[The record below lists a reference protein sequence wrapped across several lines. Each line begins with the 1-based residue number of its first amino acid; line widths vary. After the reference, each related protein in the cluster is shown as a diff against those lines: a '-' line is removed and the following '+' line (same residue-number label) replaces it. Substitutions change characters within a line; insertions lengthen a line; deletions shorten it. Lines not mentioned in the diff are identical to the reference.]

1 MDAIDTFLDA
11 MFAPYPATPRLLEAK
26 AELRT
31 MMEDAYSDAISR
43 GRTHNEAV
51 GQVITDFGNLEELA
65 PTLGIL
71 PDLRSA
77 QAGGAGAVPGSVP
90 GAGSVPG
97 PGAPGVPQGAL
108 GVPQGAPA
116 DPGGYPVVTLSEA
129 QALAQAR
136 RSTSRLLA
144 WGVAVII
151 MSPCPLILLA
161 SLADDHAGPADDVTS
176 LAGLVL
182 TLLGIVVGVLL
193 LLRRR
198 QAFVGLGLE
207 HLIDGR
213 FTQSQEVSAW
223 ASRLRADNEGP
234 RSRALMVAVGLF
246 MLSPVPTVVAAVL
259 GSRYDHS
266 IYLAVGVCL
275 TLAFVAT
282 GLLVLL
288 PVSWASS
295 TYETLTEEG
304 QPTTTAGR
312 SNALVGA
319 VAAVYWPLV
328 TAVFLVWGF
337 LGYWDICWIIWPVAG
352 VLFGAVAALVSLV
365 SGGSGSYYRRQRD
378 WR

>member
-1 MDAIDTFLDA
+1 
-11 MFAPYPATPRLLEAK
+11 
-26 AELRT
+26 
-31 MMEDAYSDAISR
+31 
-43 GRTHNEAV
+43 
-51 GQVITDFGNLEELA
+51 
-65 PTLGIL
+65 
-71 PDLRSA
+71 
-77 QAGGAGAVPGSVP
+77 
-90 GAGSVPG
+90 
-97 PGAPGVPQGAL
+97 
-108 GVPQGAPA
+108 
-116 DPGGYPVVTLSEA
+116 VVTLSEA

-161 SLADDHAGPADDVTS
+161 SLADDHAGPADDMTS

-234 RSRALMVAVGLF
+234 RSRALMIAVGLF

-337 LGYWDICWIIWPVAG
+337 LGTGTSAG
-352 VLFGAVAALVSLV
+352 SSGRSPACSSARSRPWSPSSPGAAAATTAVRGTGGSAGPARCARCGLTRAGLPGPRLPANGIQNTRV
-365 SGGSGSYYRRQRD
+365 SGPHLRSKARRPG
-378 WR
+378 

>member
-1 MDAIDTFLDA
+1 MTQ
-11 MFAPYPATPRLLEAK
+11 PTPQPGQYPPPPV
-26 AELRT
+26 
-31 MMEDAYSDAISR
+31 
-43 GRTHNEAV
+43 N
-51 GQVITDFGNLEELA
+51 
-65 PTLGIL
+65 
-71 PDLRSA
+71 SA
-77 QAGGAGAVPGSVP
+77 QAGEARPSI
-90 GAGSVPG
+90 
-97 PGAPGVPQGAL
+97 GAL
-108 GVPQGAPA
+108 FASVTGQISGIIRGEIELNKAKLRTFAAKSGKGIALLVVAAVFALYLLGWTLHTAEIALTLVLPA
-116 DPGGYPVVTLSEA
+116 WA
-129 QALAQAR
+129 
-136 RSTSRLLA
+136 
-144 WGVAVII
+144 
-151 MSPCPLILLA
+151 A
-161 SLADDHAGPADDVTS
+161 SL
-176 LAGLVL
+176 
-182 TLLGIVVGVLL
+182 IIVGVLL

-365 SGGSGSYYRRQRD
+365 SGGSGGYYRRQRRD